1 MANVAQIAESVVGK
15 AIDVDGYPAEQPYQC
30 TDLIV
35 YISKQFGIHLY
46 GNGNQMGVA
55 NGSDIYNYADVINW
69 SNGIQLQTGDIIS
82 LDIHSGSAAPYGHV
96 LVYISGTPTN
106 ATIIDQNY
114 AGKYYVIK
122 RTGSL
127 FEGMTPLRVIRF
139 KNQDNYTPLSNG
151 GSTSTTVT
159 STIPDSFKKLYEI
172 TCDEVNGVRGIDDP
186 TVVDTFYKCNKVIGE
201 FNGEW
206 FIYHKYD
213 GSRAYLPK
221 GCVSN
226 ESEGDKDPIW
236 YPEREINENEV
247 FDDTTEDG
255 LSQIGTQQVYS
266 LGEFIKAGRIEA
278 NGYQWTYKNYKSY
291 EGTVAS
297 LNDKGFLV
305 DGQGRIILDV
315 PTSFG
320 NVENNV
326 IKTPFGH
333 YGIMKLTHEEGNE
346 IIVYIR

>member
-1 MANVAQIAESVVGK
+1 MANVLQIAESVLGK
-15 AIDVDGYPAEQPYQC
+15 QIDVDGYPAEQPFQC

-35 YISKQFGIHLY
+35 YVSKHFGIHIL

-55 NGSDIYNYADVINW
+55 NGSDIYKYAEVVGW
-69 SNGIQLQTGDIIS
+69 HEGIQLQAGDIIS
-82 LDIHSGSAAPYGHV
+82 LDVHSGPAAPYGHV
-96 LVYISGTPTN
+96 VIYAEGLPNNALVY
-106 ATIIDQNY
+106 DQNY
-114 AGKYYVIK
+114 GAYHVVK
-122 RTGSL
+122 RRANL
-127 FEGMTPLRVIRF
+127 YAGMTPLRIIRL
-139 KNQDNYTPLSNG
+139 KNQDNYKPVEG
-151 GSTSTTVT
+151 GGTDVSKTTRV
-159 STIPDSFKKLYEI
+159 PDSYKKLHEI
-172 TCDEVNGVRGIDDP
+172 ICEEVNGVRGINDP
-186 TVVDTFYKCNKVIGE
+186 TVVDTFYKCNKVTGE

-206 FIYHKYD
+206 FIYNKYD
-213 GSRAYLPK
+213 GSKAYLPK
-221 GCVSN
+221 GCVN
-226 ESEGDKDPIW
+226 GEGEGGKEPLW
-236 YPEREINENEV
+236 YPEREVNENEV
-247 FDDTTEDG
+247 FSDTAEDG
-255 LSQIGTQQVYS
+255 LSQLGTQQVYS
-266 LGEFIKAGRIEA
+266 LGEFIRAGRIEA
-278 NGYQWTYKNYKSY
+278 NGYQWIYKNYKSY